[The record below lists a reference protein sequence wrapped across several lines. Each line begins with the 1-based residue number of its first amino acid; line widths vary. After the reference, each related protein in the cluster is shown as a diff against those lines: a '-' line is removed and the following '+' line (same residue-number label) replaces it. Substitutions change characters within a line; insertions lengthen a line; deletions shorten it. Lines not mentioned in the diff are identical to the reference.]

1 MDADQ
6 LAETTMMPQNRTLR
20 RITAAD
26 AEAAA
31 EVFELLM
38 GNEVAPRRD
47 FIVESADSFDREKI
61 DA

>member
-6 LAETTMMPQNRTLR
+6 LAETTMDPRHRTLR
-20 RITAAD
+20 RITAED
-26 AEAAA
+26 AAQAA

-38 GNEVAPRRD
+38 GAEVAPRKD
-47 FIVESADSFDREKI
+47 FIVAGAYEVDQDAI